1 MSAVALTAML
11 ALGGSSPGAVAPKSL
26 SPAAELGEK
35 IFRDASPAAAA
46 VIDKLKLSTYVGTFR
61 QAFGADILCNVALTA
76 PYFHNGRFATLR
88 LAPQFDVRR
97 DTNPEE
103 WYPPGS
109 GGVPRKFDDLPAQF
123 HANVNIT
130 EAPCNRVSG
139 AAPALSERDIDD
151 RIAFLDRLTDGF
163 RP

>member
-1 MSAVALTAML
+1 M
-11 ALGGSSPGAVAPKSL
+11 
-26 SPAAELGEK
+26 
-35 IFRDASPAAAA
+35 R
-46 VIDKLKLSTYVGTFR
+46 
-61 QAFGADILCNVALTA
+61 NVALTA

-88 LAPQFDVRR
+88 LALQFYVRR

-103 WYPPGS
+103 WYPPGP
-109 GGVPRKFDDLPAQF
+109 GGVPRKFDDLPAQY

-130 EAPCNRVSG
+130 EAPYNRVPG

-151 RIAFLDRLTDGF
+151 LIAFLDTLTDGF